1 MAFQR
6 PTFRVFW
13 SFTIPSIELRRAG
26 AEVLKRGH
34 GGDEEDNFC
43 IESNGLKPVP
53 NAELK
58 RAGDQVALLVGI
70 FIAISPSP
78 GLPSLHQWSIAA
90 CHIETKLLWVKTKQ
104 KQQRQ
109 TNKAWIFYR
118 HKPFSGSPFS
128 TTTHCPSLP
137 VHSKNQTKH
146 KKEQHRQTQLQT
158 YKHTRYLSILVHHHT
173 IFRPVKNTPTS
184 AYIRDNMVKIGPNR
198 PKLSAGCDGCD

>member
-13 SFTIPSIELRRAG
+13 SFTIPSIELKRAG

-78 GLPSLHQWSIAA
+78 GLPSLPPVVHCCLSHRNKITLGEDQAKA
-90 CHIETKLLWVKTKQ
+90 TKTK
-104 KQQRQ
+104 
-109 TNKAWIFYR
+109 NKAWIFYR

-137 VHSKNQTKH
+137 VISYQHFAKKNLSGKSV
-146 KKEQHRQTQLQT
+146 ELFLQ
-158 YKHTRYLSILVHHHT
+158 
-173 IFRPVKNTPTS
+173 
-184 AYIRDNMVKIGPNR
+184 KIGL
-198 PKLSAGCDGCD
+198 KGLKMMFMY

>member
-1 MAFQR
+1 MCSQVSECYLSILNQCEEYRKLLAFQKHS
-6 PTFRVFW
+6 TFRVFW

-78 GLPSLHQWSIAA
+78 GLPSLPPVVHCCLSHRNKITLGEDQ
-90 CHIETKLLWVKTKQ
+90 TKATK
-104 KQQRQ
+104 
-109 TNKAWIFYR
+109 TNK
-118 HKPFSGSPFS
+118 
-128 TTTHCPSLP
+128 
-137 VHSKNQTKH
+137 
-146 KKEQHRQTQLQT
+146 
-158 YKHTRYLSILVHHHT
+158 
-173 IFRPVKNTPTS
+173 
-184 AYIRDNMVKIGPNR
+184 
-198 PKLSAGCDGCD
+198 

>member
-78 GLPSLHQWSIAA
+78 GLPSLPPVVHCCLSHRNKITLGEDQ
-90 CHIETKLLWVKTKQ
+90 TKATK
-104 KQQRQ
+104 
-109 TNKAWIFYR
+109 TNK
-118 HKPFSGSPFS
+118 
-128 TTTHCPSLP
+128 
-137 VHSKNQTKH
+137 
-146 KKEQHRQTQLQT
+146 
-158 YKHTRYLSILVHHHT
+158 
-173 IFRPVKNTPTS
+173 
-184 AYIRDNMVKIGPNR
+184 
-198 PKLSAGCDGCD
+198 